1 MSQRAIIS
9 MILAWIIPG
18 AGHVYLGHRRRA
30 AAFFLIVV
38 FMFIVGV
45 SIDGGLYTFASS
57 GGSWLKMLASAASM
71 GIGVLYFIAQRIGTP
86 GDAVSSTFEYGSTF
100 TLTAGLM
107 NLLLVLDCLDMAR
120 GVKR

>member
-38 FMFIVGV
+38 FMFVVGV

-57 GGSWLKMLASAASM
+57 GGSWLKMLASLASM
-71 GIGVLYFIAQRIGTP
+71 GSGLLYFLARRIGVA
-86 GDAVSSTFEYGSTF
+86 GDVVSATFEYGSTF

-107 NLLLVLDCLDMAR
+107 NLLLVLDCFDISR
-120 GVKR
+120 GAKQ